1 MEDRE
6 AGSVKWFSSKKGYGF
21 ITRESGE
28 DIFVHFKAIEMEGYK
43 TLNQG
48 DDVVF
53 KVGDSDKGLEAQN
66 VVLKE
71 AS

>member
-48 DDVVF
+48 DDVIF
-53 KVGDSDKGLEAQN
+53 QVGDSDKGLEAQN
-66 VVLKE
+66 VALKQ

>member
-66 VVLKE
+66 VALKQ

>member
-28 DIFVHFKAIEMEGYK
+28 DIFVHFKAIDMEGYK

-53 KVGDSDKGLEAQN
+53 QVGDSDKGLEAQK

>member
-28 DIFVHFKAIEMEGYK
+28 DIFVHFKAIDMEGYK

>member
-48 DDVVF
+48 DDVIF
-53 KVGDSDKGLEAQN
+53 QGGDSDKGLEAQN
-66 VVLKE
+66 VALKQ